1 MHRPTDEHA
10 PEPAPE
16 YALEHD
22 RHRPGSGPAVGGSPA
37 RSTDRHPASPTPGTQ
52 PTVPADPGDGPP
64 PHGAPEDTPNRAAPA
79 AGITAPA
86 DGAAPPC
93 PAPAASDM
101 RARARTGARLSL
113 GGGTA
118 LGIAGVGA
126 VLAFV
131 DLSPP
136 LRAPFTLFF
145 LVVAPAAAIS
155 SALHGVDP
163 LSRPVLAVPG
173 ALVLDLLVAQ
183 ALLALH
189 AWSARAGVVTVGAL
203 SLTLHLFTCVRRT
216 RRTRREPAE
225 GRARGEA
232 RPGTDGGVAGS

>member
-16 YALEHD
+16 
-22 RHRPGSGPAVGGSPA
+22 PA
-37 RSTDRHPASPTPGTQ
+37 Q
-52 PTVPADPGDGPP
+52 
-64 PHGAPEDTPNRAAPA
+64 EC
-79 AGITAPA
+79 
-86 DGAAPPC
+86 AAPPG
-93 PAPAASDM
+93 PTPSASGV
-101 RARARTGARLSL
+101 RARARTSVRLSL

-126 VLAFV
+126 VLTFV

-145 LVVAPAAAIS
+145 LVVAPAAAIG

-173 ALVLDLLVAQ
+173 ALALDLLVAQ

-189 AWSARAGVVTVGAL
+189 VWSARAGVVTVGVL
-203 SLTLHLFTCVRRT
+203 SLALHVFTCVRRT
-216 RRTRREPAE
+216 QREPAE
-225 GRARGEA
+225 GRA
-232 RPGTDGGVAGS
+232 